1 MAADRSAQV
10 PPEPDEPTLAFGRA
24 PLPPRG
30 PVSDPAY
37 PATAIPFQKPPRS
50 PAVPILTVLVLILV
64 LALFGLM
71 TWSMTAIDTVNQR
84 QEQTAAQLAEEQ
96 RRVKELQAQVAAA
109 KAEAEKAKRQQ
120 SGGTDGG
127 SIEQLTSCTD
137 ALGQVMKA
145 RSAAEFGKAFEAM
158 QQACK
163 IAGIPLF

>member
-10 PPEPDEPTLAFGRA
+10 PPDPDEPTLAFGRA

-30 PVSDPAY
+30 PISDATY
-37 PATAIPFQKPPRS
+37 PATAVPYQRPPRS
-50 PAVPILTVLVLILV
+50 AAVPILTVLVLILV

-71 TWSMTAIDTVNQR
+71 TYSMTAVDRVNQK

-120 SGGTDGG
+120 SGAEGG
-127 SIEQLTSCTD
+127 AVEQLTSCTD
-137 ALGQVMKA
+137 ALAGVMKA
-145 RSAAEFGKAFEAM
+145 RSAAEFGKAFETM